1 MSCASFEDLLLNYSD
16 LSAGDRNRL
25 DLHVTGCP
33 GCRAYRDLL
42 HQFDEALSEQLG
54 KVKVPDTL
62 KESVYAEVSVSPTL
76 APPSLVPEILDLI
89 GWIAVFGIA
98 LTVIWKMALSGN
110 SLSVLGLGGVLP
122 LVLGL
127 TAAGTV
133 WMGMRV
139 YSELKS

>member
-1 MSCASFEDLLLNYSD
+1 VSCASFEDLLLNYRD
-16 LSAGDRNRL
+16 LSEEGRNRL
-25 DLHVTGCP
+25 DLHVTGCE
-33 GCRAYRDLL
+33 GCRVYLDLL
-42 HQFDEALSEQLG
+42 HQLDEALSEQFG

-62 KESVYAEVSVSPTL
+62 KESVYAKVSVSPTL

-98 LTVIWKMALSGN
+98 LAVIWKMDLRGN
-110 SLSVLGLGGVLP
+110 SLSGLGLGGILP

-127 TAAGTV
+127 TAAGAV
-133 WMGMRV
+133 WMAMRA